1 MISKGKIAPLVEQQ
15 FPAVYREEGQF
26 LVSFVKT
33 YYEWLES
40 TGNALYHSRKI
51 PEYFDIDLTP
61 EEFLPSYKEKYLP
74 GFALLNE
81 TDKRTLVK
89 HSLDIYRSKGSVRAI
104 KLLFKLV
111 YGEEAEVYW
120 PGDDVFKPSSAVY
133 HVPKYLEVTV
143 TAKAETLVGKQITG
157 SQSGA
162 SAIVES
168 VSRRKLGSVVFDMI
182 QLSSVRGL
190 FEHGEVIT
198 NDGTFEDA
206 PRIIGSVTNLIIK
219 SKGREYEVGEV
230 LDVIS
235 SESGHGGKAR
245 VTSIQNQSG
254 QVSYDLV
261 DGGYGY
267 SLTPSIYVSEKVLGI
282 SNLRPW
288 NRFVPSEGFNQLEE
302 IRQPLSNVGFA
313 SATSS
318 FVLGSYVLGVDVAN
332 TIVSTGV
339 IVENLQTGTS
349 GWLLLSDHT
358 TDLIQIDT
366 IVDGDATTGTYSP
379 GELVYQDTVGS
390 NTAVGQVIGANA
402 THIFVDRRFGEFV
415 ANTTLYASTRSTTAN
430 VVVISTYDEPAA
442 NLSITDYWMA
452 NTTNALSSLS
462 VILASATGA
471 KQDRTASGLYIGG
484 NTAYAGLYAV
494 SPSYPFKPSESAH
507 VIGVV
512 SNAYANVTTVSSG
525 DPGGF
530 QVGSIADA
538 EYVYIN
544 TDELSGNNFNGITF
558 TDLWIR
564 NHDIEI
570 TLSSNTNFNVGD
582 KVYQRVGGTTNTA
595 VGTIVTIAGANATVA
610 LTTLQGALVQGE
622 LIYSANV
629 TPGTATLST
638 LTTPGVT
645 ADAGIVTSVTIV
657 AGGSGYTNGNI
668 TLAGG
673 NPTSDGTVTITT
685 NGSGTITAAVVN
697 NAGSGYRSVPF
708 ATPTGGTG
716 ASLIPVVQFGYGF
729 SGNVAA
735 NSSSLIIDALS
746 YTNTLIGS
754 ITSIANINPG
764 NLNTVDPVVLIIEK
778 AIAGADIR
786 EELIVPTDVV
796 GSFVV
801 GEEITQDYT
810 LTYSN
815 VEFDT
820 FTGNT
825 SFAAG
830 EGIVQERAD
839 GVWVYGT
846 VLSQDLSLSPHT
858 VSVGSVH
865 ATNGQYG
872 VAVLGATF
880 NTSNGIVGLS
890 SGVVTSNVN
899 SSANSTFD
907 SLMRGNIVASDS
919 NGLRVRRKF
928 FGTGFVAGRSIT
940 GVASTATAN
949 VVSAQALDNSPVM
962 GNNSIVSTDAGN
974 ARGTVTTVSVLDSG
988 VAYQHGEIV
997 TLTADGNPYVATAVV
1012 ELLNQGV
1019 GEGRWNTIDG
1029 FVSSEKKLQDSDYYQ
1044 EYSYEIQ
1051 SSLSKDIYEAKVKES
1066 VHVAGTRMFGAVVSQ
1081 SIANNQTTSPVS
1093 NAFFTVEVSNA
1104 ANFTVGGNT
1113 VLIQDTPNTSG
1124 SISGTLIE
1132 VTSPVATSFNA
1143 SSNVVGGQAATFD
1156 GESSVTTG
1164 SAYTFNANT
1173 DVIEG
1178 VNLTFDG
1185 SSNVVSG
1192 VIDTFNAN
1200 NDVANG
1206 VAFTF
1211 DGVANITPGF
1221 TASFDPNQITSGTVE
1236 YFTANV
1242 GVTPAAVLTF
1252 NANSGVRISANT
1264 TFDANTDV
1272 TGSILTVDIA
1282 ANAVTTSMTG
1292 TTVCATTPWSDYVA
1306 SSNTGGVD
1314 IRNNKLSIKSSP
1326 LAAQALVAGDVA
1338 LYVNTDKYPVAGLV
1352 NGYSYKVQS
1361 ANATHLAF
1369 SNKFEIVVGSNTG
1382 FVVGNY
1388 VYQMDGDTL
1397 PGAGVTVYMTPDRK
1411 SIVAPNTIPP
1421 STAITL
1427 NNVTAIGRVASIY
1440 NNTVT
1445 IEYTND
1451 EQQAFQL
1458 YSSISGVTCATYA
1471 NFTTAA
1477 NVVVSSTISTTL
1489 SATRMPYTIAI
1500 GNSSVSIANG
1510 ATVFQRADSLSAANT
1525 GKGTVLYVNNAN
1537 TSNKTVVIDA
1547 STIEGEF
1554 TNSYQT
1560 ASGSLIPGSNL
1571 MIGTVGSNVAIRSFS
1586 NRVPITPSTLP
1597 EAGIGQFKLPILSI
1611 NVLKYTKSVQFYG
1624 LTGMSV
1630 TGANSVF
1637 KLTDANTYLSEG
1649 QAIKITTSATKG
1661 IPTLINT
1668 QLAQSTYYVQFAN
1681 STVFALANT
1690 YGGGR
1695 VALVPP
1701 VQPFAASDSVS
1712 YNFTQQYA
1720 LATTRL
1726 GTIAKAT
1733 ANTLFAVGDPL
1744 FYSVNAGNTAVGG
1757 MTKDS
1762 IYYVQF
1768 ANTTTFAVSSSN
1780 TITLTTAANTTVAS
1794 GSVVYQRAGATGNNT
1809 NTAVGTVT
1817 QVNGGI
1823 ITITTRG
1830 LSGMFTATANLII
1843 NSVANVALSGVDMS
1857 GAARIPLTK
1866 GKTESGHVVRYMTG
1880 SNSTIATTGGAVFQP
1895 GDPVQYTTSL
1905 GNSAV
1910 VGITANAIYYIDTA
1924 NSTAVSL
1931 SATRGGPRLLLT
1943 NKGNTEAGHY
1953 LSGISTIQTSNAYLF
1968 NPGERVRYISDA
1980 GNTAIGGLV
1989 NNQVYYVHSTIDV
2002 DRITLATQMST
2013 GKVGTN
2019 VFFNSSTS
2027 VTGGTG
2033 GGANSTITIAN
2044 ANSLFDVGDAVYYN
2058 VSGGNT
2064 ALANLVSGEVY
2075 YIESANASVVS
2086 LSSTIGGSR
2095 IITASGVG
2103 ELGHQLVAIS
2113 RGRIGLT
2120 RGATTSNGHSITGE
2134 DLKSTIATP
2143 DAGKFVAGDQVV
2155 YNVADGTTPLSDLII
2170 NAVSLSVGSNVGF
2183 VVGNPVWQRVG
2194 GTANT
2199 GVATVAAIGA
2209 NTILLTG
2216 STLQGTFVTSANV
2229 FANSTTNTSVVSV
2242 NRGSVYT
2249 VQFANTTHLSLNLG
2263 SGTVGGGRRTA
2274 LTKGTTQ
2281 QGHLLT
2287 QVGSKSI
2294 IATAAGSNYNV
2305 GDLVKYNVDPGYAPV
2320 SGLANGTTYFVQF
2333 ANSTAIALAATA
2345 TGIRLP
2351 VAQSLTSGNAHT
2363 ISLQDG
2369 NTNYITLASANSF
2382 VVGDKVLYSVAAG
2395 NTTIGG
2401 LRSGNEYYIQ
2411 FVNNSVITLA
2421 NTVGGDRINLTSGAD
2436 ETGHTITA
2444 VGSRSVIL
2452 TPLARSVLVGDEVV
2466 YYPPSFDVNAIGG
2479 LNANTSYFVQFANST
2494 AIALANTS
2502 GGTRITLTQAGAN
2515 SPGHVLSASG
2525 RSSTFIAPSTQFE
2538 VGDRVLYTVRNGN
2551 TAMIGL
2557 TPDETYYIQ
2566 FANNTLFAVANNM
2579 DIVLA
2584 VNSSSGFNVNDVVY
2598 QRKEGSAN
2606 SAVGTVIDVNTG
2618 YLTINAASAVGRFVS
2633 SSNVFSTNASPAN
2646 TNVTSAQFVGIRMPL
2661 SRGKTERGHTFSSYG
2676 DHNTIA
2682 TANASAFSN
2691 GDAVTYITDVGNT
2704 AIVGLSNNTGYFVQ
2718 FANATHIALTTSVGG
2733 SRVALTS
2740 VGQGAGHYLVQSGN
2754 NSYIKTSLGATVTI
2768 GEPVIYKVAAGNTAI
2783 GGLTNNTTYYV
2794 EFANTTAIAL
2804 ANTIGGPRVSLT
2816 AGDNQVGHSLQDSSL
2831 NTLKITNVV
2840 NNSIAPYISIAP
2852 GLTISQTNANGS
2864 ITYTANIVSVD
2875 ASL

>member
-61 EEFLPSYKEKYLP
+61 EEFLPSYKEKFLP

-120 PGDDVFKPSSAVY
+120 PGDDVFKPSSAIY
-133 HVPKYLEVTV
+133 QVPKYLEVTV
-143 TAKAETLVGKQITG
+143 TSKAETLVGKQITG

-190 FEHGEVIT
+190 FEYGEVIT

-219 SKGREYEVGEV
+219 SKGREYNVGEV

-282 SNLRPW
+282 TNLRPW

-318 FVLGSYVLGVDVAN
+318 FIPGSYVIGVDVAN

-339 IVENLQTGTS
+339 IVEYGQAGAS

-358 TDLIQIDT
+358 TDLIQLDT
-366 IVDGDATTGTYSP
+366 VVAGDTTTGTYSP
-379 GELVYQDTVGS
+379 GDLVYQNTIGS
-390 NTAVGQVIGANA
+390 NTAVGEVVGANT
-402 THIFVDRRFGEFV
+402 THIFIDRRFGEFV
-415 ANTTLYASTRSTTAN
+415 SNATVYTTSRATTAN
-430 VVVISTYDEPAA
+430 VVSVATYDEPAA

-462 VILASATGA
+462 VVLATSTGA

-494 SPSYPFKPSESAH
+494 SPSYPFKPNEAAH

-512 SNAYANVTTVSSG
+512 SNAYANVSTVSSG
-525 DPGGF
+525 EPGGF
-530 QVGSIADA
+530 QVGNIVDS

-544 TDELSGNNFNGITF
+544 TDELSGNNYNGIPF

-564 NHDIEI
+564 NHDVEI
-570 TLSSNTNFNVGD
+570 TLSSNTNFNVDD
-582 KVYQRVGGTTNTA
+582 KVYQRVGGSTNTA
-595 VGTIVTIAGANATVA
+595 VGTIVSITGANATVA
-610 LTTLQGALVQGE
+610 FTTLQGALVQGE

-629 TPGTATLST
+629 TPGTST
-638 LTTPGVT
+638 LTALTIPGVT
-645 ADAGIVTSVTIV
+645 ADAGIVTSVSIV

-668 TLAGG
+668 TLTGG
-673 NPTSDGTVTITT
+673 NPTTDGTITITT
-685 NGSGTITAAVVN
+685 NGSGTITNAVVN
-697 NAGSGYRSVPF
+697 NSGSGYSSVPF

-716 ASLIPVVQFGYGF
+716 ASLIPVVQFGFGF

-754 ITSIANINPG
+754 IASIANINPG

-786 EELIVPTDVV
+786 EELIVPTDTV

-810 LTYSN
+810 ITFSN

-830 EGIVQERAD
+830 EGVVQERSD

-846 VLSQDLSLSPHT
+846 VLTQDVTLSPYT

-872 VAVLGATF
+872 LAVVGATF
-880 NTSNGIVGLS
+880 DTSNGVVGLT

-899 SSANSTFD
+899 SSANATFD
-907 SLMRGNIVASDS
+907 SLMRGIIVSSGTD
-919 NGLRVRRKF
+919 GIRVRRKF
-928 FGTGFVAGRSIT
+928 FGTGFVAGRTIT
-940 GVASTATAN
+940 GVTSTATAN
-949 VVSAQALDNSPVM
+949 VVSAQELDNSPVM

-997 TLTADGNPYVATAVV
+997 TLSAEGNPYVATAQV

-1081 SIANNQTTSPVS
+1081 SVANSQATAPES
-1093 NAFFTVEVSNA
+1093 NAFFTVEVSNV

-1113 VLIQDTPNTSG
+1113 VVIQDTPNTSG
-1124 SISGTLIE
+1124 TITGTLIE
-1132 VTSPVATSFNA
+1132 ITSPVSVSFNA
-1143 SSNVVGGQAATFD
+1143 STNVVGGQAATFD
-1156 GESSVTTG
+1156 GGTSVTTG

-1178 VNLTFDG
+1178 INLTFDG

-1192 VIDTFNAN
+1192 VVDTFDAQA
-1200 NDVANG
+1200 DVANG

-1211 DGVANITPGF
+1211 DGVSDITPGF

-1236 YFTANV
+1236 YFTANA
-1242 GVTPAAVLTF
+1242 GVTPATVLNF
-1252 NANSGVRISANT
+1252 NANTGVRLSTNT
-1264 TFDANTDV
+1264 TFNSNTDV
-1272 TGSILTVDIA
+1272 TGSILTIDIA
-1282 ANAVTTSMTG
+1282 ANAVSTTMTG
-1292 TTVCATTPWSDYVA
+1292 TSQCTTTPWHYT
-1306 SSNTGGVD
+1306 SSTAGGVD
-1314 IRNNKLSIKSSP
+1314 STNNKLSVNVAP
-1326 LAAQALVAGDVA
+1326 LASQSLVAGDVA
-1338 LYVNTDKYPVAGLV
+1338 LYVNTDKYPIAGLV

-1369 SNKFEIVVGSNTG
+1369 TNKFEIVVGSNTG

-1388 VYQMDGDTL
+1388 VYQMNGDTL
-1397 PGAGVTVYMTPDRK
+1397 PGAGVTMYLSADRK
-1411 SIVAPNTIPP
+1411 NVIAPNTIPP

-1427 NNVTAIGRVASIY
+1427 NNVTAIGRVASVF
-1440 NNTVT
+1440 NDVVT
-1445 IEYTND
+1445 IEYTAA
-1451 EQQAFQL
+1451 EQQAFQSYAAL
-1458 YSSISGVTCATYA
+1458 FGIVGATYA
-1471 NFTTAA
+1471 NFITTA
-1477 NVVVSSTISTTL
+1477 NVVVSSTVSTTM
-1489 SATRMPYTIAI
+1489 SATRMPYIFEI
-1500 GNSSVSIANG
+1500 GNSSLSIANG
-1510 ATVFQRADSLSAANT
+1510 ATVFQRADRLSAANT
-1525 GKGTVLYVNNAN
+1525 AKGTVLYVNDAN
-1537 TSNKTVVIDA
+1537 TSNKTVIVDA

-1554 TNSYQT
+1554 ANSYQT
-1560 ASGSLIPGSNL
+1560 AFGSLIPGSNL
-1571 MIGTVGSNVAIRSFS
+1571 MIGTVGSNVAIRSFN
-1586 NRVPITPSTLP
+1586 NRVSVTPSTLP
-1597 EAGIGQFKLPILSI
+1597 DPMSSI
-1611 NVLKYTKSVQFYG
+1611 FRSSPVAFNNLKSARTAHFYG

-1637 KLTDANTYLSEG
+1637 KLADANTYLSEG
-1649 QAIKITTSATKG
+1649 QAIKITTSAVKG

-1681 STVFALANT
+1681 STVFALANN

-1695 VALVPP
+1695 VALIAP
-1701 VQPFAASDSVS
+1701 VQPFTNSASVS
-1712 YNFTQQYA
+1712 YSFTQQYT

-1726 GTIAKAT
+1726 GTITKT
-1733 ANTLFAVGDPL
+1733 NANTLFAVGDPL
-1744 FYSVNAGNTAVGG
+1744 FYSVNSGNTAVGG
-1757 MTKDS
+1757 MTKNTV
-1762 IYYVQF
+1762 YYIQF
-1768 ANTTTFAVSSSN
+1768 ANTTAFALSSSN
-1780 TITLTTAANTTVAS
+1780 TVTLTTAFGTAITN

-1809 NTAVGTVT
+1809 NTAVGTVS
-1817 QVNGGI
+1817 QVNGNT
-1823 ITITTRG
+1823 ITVTTRG
-1830 LSGMFTATANLII
+1830 LSGMFTTTANLII
-1843 NSVANVALSGVDMS
+1843 NSAANVALSSVDMT

-1866 GKTESGHVVRYMTG
+1866 GKTESGHVIRFMTG
-1880 SNSTIATTGGAVFQP
+1880 ANSTIVTSGAAGFQP
-1895 GDPVQYTTSL
+1895 GDPVQYSASISNTTL
-1905 GNSAV
+1905 VDLN
-1910 VGITANAIYYIDTA
+1910 TTAIYYIDTA

-1931 SATRGGPRLLLT
+1931 SATRGGPRLLLS
-1943 NKGNTEAGHY
+1943 NKGNTETGHY
-1953 LSGISTIQTSNAYLF
+1953 LSGISTVQTANAYLF

-1989 NNQVYYVHSTIDV
+1989 NNQIYYVHSTIDT
-2002 DRITLATQMST
+2002 DRISLATQMLT

-2019 VFFNSSTS
+2019 VYFNASTS
-2027 VTGGTG
+2027 VTGGSG

-2044 ANSLFDVGDAVYYN
+2044 ANSLFDVGDAVYYT
-2058 VSGGNT
+2058 VAGGNT
-2064 ALANLVSGEVY
+2064 ALANLVSGETY
-2075 YIESANASVVS
+2075 YIESANTTTVS
-2086 LSSTIGGSR
+2086 LSATNGGTR

-2103 ELGHQLVAIS
+2103 ELGHQLTAVS
-2113 RGRIGLT
+2113 RGRIGLV

-2134 DLKSTIATP
+2134 DLKSTIATA
-2143 DAGKFVAGDQVV
+2143 DANKFTVGDQVV
-2155 YNVADGTTPLSDLII
+2155 YDVAAGTTPIPDLII

-2183 VVGNPVWQRVG
+2183 VVGNPVWQRAG
-2194 GTANT
+2194 GSANT
-2199 GVATVAAIGA
+2199 GVATVAAVGA
-2209 NTILLTG
+2209 TTVLLAG

-2229 FANSTTNTSVVSV
+2229 FANSTTNTSVAAV

-2249 VQFANTTHLSLNLG
+2249 VQFANNTHLSLNLG
-2263 SGTVGGGRRTA
+2263 DASVGGGRRTT
-2274 LTKGTTQ
+2274 LTKGSTQ

-2287 QVGSKSI
+2287 QVGDKSI
-2294 IATAAGSNYNV
+2294 IATAAGSGFNV
-2305 GDLVKYNVDPGYAPV
+2305 GDLVKYNVNAGFAPA
-2320 SGLANGTTYFVQF
+2320 SGLANGTSYYVQF
-2333 ANSTAIALAATA
+2333 ANATSIALAATP
-2345 TGIRLP
+2345 TGVRLS
-2351 VAQSLTSGNAHT
+2351 VAQSLTPGNAHVV
-2363 ISLQDG
+2363 SLQDG

-2382 VVGDKVLYSVAAG
+2382 AVGDKVLYTVDAG
-2395 NTTIGG
+2395 NTSIGG
-2401 LRSGNEYYIQ
+2401 LRANGEYYVQ

-2421 NTVGGDRINLTSGAD
+2421 NTVDGDRINLTSGSS
-2436 ETGHTITA
+2436 ETGHTFTA
-2444 VGSRSVIL
+2444 IGSRSVIL
-2452 TPLARSVLVGDEVV
+2452 TPLARSMSAGDEVV

-2479 LNANTSYFVQFANST
+2479 LDANTSYFVQFANST
-2494 AIALANTS
+2494 AIALANTA
-2502 GGTRITLTQAGAN
+2502 GGTRITLTQSGAN
-2515 SPGHVLSASG
+2515 SPGHVLSSSG

-2538 VGDRVLYTVRNGN
+2538 VGDKVLYTVRSGN

-2557 TPDETYYIQ
+2557 TPDETYYVQ

-2579 DIVLA
+2579 DIVLQVA
-2584 VNSSSGFNVNDVVY
+2584 SSTGFNVNDVVY

-2633 SSNVFSTNASPAN
+2633 SSNVFSTNVTPAN
-2646 TNVTSAQFVGIRMPL
+2646 TAVTSAQFVGIRLPL
-2661 SRGKTERGHTFSSYG
+2661 ARGKTERGHTFSSYG
-2676 DHNTIA
+2676 DRNTIA
-2682 TANASAFSN
+2682 TANASAFST

-2704 AIVGLSNNTGYFVQ
+2704 AVTGLSNNTGYFVQ
-2718 FANATHIALTTSVGG
+2718 FANATHIALTSTQGG

-2740 VGQGAGHYLVQSGN
+2740 VGEGNGHYLVQSGN

-2768 GEPVIYKVAAGNTAI
+2768 GEPLTYKVAVGNTAI
-2783 GGLTNNTTYYV
+2783 GGLTSNTTYYV
-2794 EFANTTAIAL
+2794 EFANTTVVAL

-2816 AGDNQVGHSLQDSSL
+2816 AGANQTGHTLQDSSL

-2840 NNSIAPYISIAP
+2840 NNSVTPYISIVP